1 MSSLLVDA
9 DFDVGT
15 YNDLR
20 SVEDADTT
28 VRADGENSLR
38 TRFLREAG
46 RVICA
51 HDLETRFGIALLH
64 QHYHCFA
71 GERNV
76 ESEQNVAGE
85 RALIARPVSE
95 PNSDE
100 SPTIWKL
107 GGAKFTPVAMS
118 TDPVAREL
126 GVGAE
131 IPADFLEAFARLTAA
146 LHTEELFGLAVV
158 ERDLYR
164 QAAETELPL
173 EFSDIA
179 SRCSSTFLRPRSDER
194 RNSIATSWTF
204 EKTPDL
210 ASSCSTTTRCEC
222 WNIIGPPNHDH
233 QPAQHHIVV
242 QD

>member
-1 MSSLLVDA
+1 MSSLLVDVR
-9 DFDVGT
+9 FDVDT
-15 YNDLR
+15 YNDLK
-20 SVEDADTT
+20 SVEEADTT
-28 VRADGENSLR
+28 VREDGENSLR

-46 RVICA
+46 RVICKY
-51 HDLETRFGIALLH
+51 DVETRFGVALLH

-76 ESEQNVAGE
+76 ESEQRIDGE
-85 RALIARPVSE
+85 RALVARPVSE
-95 PNSDE
+95 PDPDE

-107 GGAKFTPVAMS
+107 DGAKFTPVAMS
-118 TDPVAREL
+118 TEPVAREL
-126 GVGAE
+126 GLGQE
-131 IPADFLEAFARLTAA
+131 IPADFLEEFARLTAA
-146 LHTEELFGLAVV
+146 LHAEELFGLAVV

-173 EFSDIA
+173 EFSEVA
-179 SRCSSTFLRPRSDER
+179 NRRSLTFLRARSNAR

-222 WNIIGPPNHDH
+222 WNIIGPPHHDH
-233 QPAQHHIVV
+233 QPAQHHIVEP
-242 QD
+242 D